1 MDLVSKLL
9 SVLLAFTLATGC
21 ASLSADA
28 PLPPAPVAA
37 APPPAE
43 PPGPPLDYPLEIA
56 VGPSAPAVERTDVS
70 LCPMAV
76 LNAPAADAEGR
87 VMATRYVTVGA
98 VRLLRA
104 PATSVCI
111 SSGYGRRNGRLHRG
125 VDLHTRGQGDV
136 LAAGD
141 GVIRKAAWHA
151 DFGNMI
157 VIEHGGGVYT
167 LYGHMSGFRDG
178 VAAGAR
184 VTQGDAL
191 GPIGMTGAAK
201 APHVHF
207 EILLGA
213 FDTPKGEFG
222 METVNPFAAP
232 LS

>member
-1 MDLVSKLL
+1 MVFVSKL
-9 SVLLAFTLATGC
+9 SPVLLAFTLTTGC

-28 PLPPAPVAA
+28 PLPPAPVAV
-37 APPPAE
+37 APPAAE
-43 PPGPPLDYPLEIA
+43 PPAPPRDYPLEIA
-56 VGPSAPAVERTDVS
+56 VGPSPPDFERTEVS

-104 PATSVCI
+104 PATNVCI
-111 SSGYGRRNGRLHRG
+111 SSGYGWRNGRLHRG
-125 VDLHTRGQGDV
+125 VDLHTRGEGEV

-167 LYGHMSGFRDG
+167 LYGHLARFKDG

-184 VTQGDAL
+184 LKQGDAL

-213 FDTPKGEFG
+213 FDMPKGEFG
-222 METVNPFAAP
+222 METINPFAAP